1 MIGGDREDPSQQ
13 MCWCDRGGPA
23 WPLTAPLSACGPHA
37 HLLRVPLRARLHR
50 RRRASLQPDVSGTSN
65 VSVSLDLYPSVC
77 LSVSVSVC
85 LIWLSVCL
93 CVCLPV
99 CLHVPSHVSFMR
111 PTLAGSNCLRPYHTE
126 HARSRPISEAKQ
138 CRAWLVLGWETAW
151 EYQVL

>member
-1 MIGGDREDPSQQ
+1 RCCKLFCLCLPARPCWPQQSAQFSQ
-13 MCWCDRGGPA
+13 
-23 WPLTAPLSACGPHA
+23 LNLEHSFVFFFFFLSFC
-37 HLLRVPLRARLHR
+37 L
-50 RRRASLQPDVSGTSN
+50 
-65 VSVSLDLYPSVC
+65 SVSLSVC
-77 LSVSVSVC
+77 LSVC
-85 LIWLSVCL
+85 LCVCL

-111 PTLAGSNCLRPYHTE
+111 RTLSGSNCLRQYHTE